1 VKLPDLTP
9 ATFVKRNNR
18 FSAGVRL
25 DGGGLATAH
34 VPTTGRLT
42 GVLRPGCRVWLIP
55 ADNPNQKT
63 PYTMALAELENEGL
77 CSINANLANRLFDE
91 AVENGS
97 LETFKYPIIESE
109 VSFGKSRLDFRLS
122 DGNQACWVEVKS
134 VTYVEDG
141 IGRFPDAPTARGRK
155 HLGELANLAASGYR
169 ASVVFIAQRE
179 DARKFAPF
187 EEIDPDFAETLR
199 QVKGKGVEI
208 HAYRCQVSTEHVE
221 IVQALP
227 VDLWEVVNS

>member
-1 VKLPDLTP
+1 
-9 ATFVKRNNR
+9 
-18 FSAGVRL
+18 
-25 DGGGLATAH
+25 
-34 VPTTGRLT
+34 
-42 GVLRPGCRVWLIP
+42 
-55 ADNPNQKT
+55 
-63 PYTMALAELENEGL
+63 
-77 CSINANLANRLFDE
+77 
-91 AVENGS
+91 
-97 LETFKYPIIESE
+97 
-109 VSFGKSRLDFRLS
+109 
-122 DGNQACWVEVKS
+122 VEVKS

-208 HAYRCQVSTEHVE
+208 HAYRCHVSAEHVE

>member
-1 VKLPDLTP
+1 MRLPDLVP
-9 ATFVKRNNR
+9 AIFIKRNNR

-25 DGGGLATAH
+25 NDGGLASAY

-42 GVLRPGCRVWLIP
+42 GVLRPGCRVWMTS
-55 ADNPNQKT
+55 ADNPGRKT
-63 PYTMALAELENEGL
+63 PFTLALAELEDGGL
-77 CSINANLANRLFDE
+77 CSTNAYLANQLFSE
-91 AVENGS
+91 AVETGS
-97 LETFKYPIIESE
+97 LEDFAYPIIGRE

-155 HLGELANLAASGYR
+155 HLCELANLAASGYR

-199 QVKGKGVEI
+199 QVKWKGVEI

-221 IVQALP
+221 IVQELP
-227 VDLWEVVNS
+227 VDLWEIVNS